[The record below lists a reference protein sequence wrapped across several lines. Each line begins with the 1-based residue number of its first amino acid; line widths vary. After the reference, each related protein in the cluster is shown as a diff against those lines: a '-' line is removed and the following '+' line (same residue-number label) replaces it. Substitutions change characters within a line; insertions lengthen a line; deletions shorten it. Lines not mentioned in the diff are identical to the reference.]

1 MDNGQIIKAY
11 EEFAADQYAKI
22 RSQCQSYGELQKRID
37 KAGRDLRWGHGTDLW
52 KMMERLLQKEIDSV
66 LETLPI
72 QDISGNAETLRGKEP
87 IVLNEERKTWANSHS
102 RWRRCCHKN
111 V

>member
-1 MDNGQIIKAY
+1 MDNEQIIKEY

-22 RSQCQSYGELQKRID
+22 RSQCQNYGELQKRI
-37 KAGRDLRWGHGTDLW
+37 GTTGHDLRWKHGTDLW

-72 QDISGNAETLRGKEP
+72 QDFSGNAETD
-87 IVLNEERKTWANSHS
+87 
-102 RWRRCCHKN
+102 
-111 V
+111 